1 MSARRAHIAWAF
13 AGALAA
19 ALAGCTAEK
28 PGPVQ
33 APIGWIDEGPLLSLT
48 DGPHDPASLMPL
60 TLGRVDSAEVVV
72 LRFEGALGPVPMPA
86 PAWVILGRSRGVLRV
101 VCSLEPVPGRP
112 PSAWT
117 DTTFALGGLV
127 RAAYALRT
135 LENHV
140 AVDLHLAEPVLAR
153 ARVGGP
159 DSALVIE
166 LRRGGPP
173 LDTLPDSLRSP
184 RVVLLEPRHFDPLTV
199 FAVEGYARTFEAN
212 VLIRLR
218 GGMAPLDTFTTA
230 TDGMD
235 LWGEFRLELPQA
247 AAAETVRAGEFD
259 METGAPYMVEVV
271 RRR

>member
-1 MSARRAHIAWAF
+1 MRAAAVL
-13 AGALAA
+13 ALGLAA
-19 ALAGCTAEK
+19 AAL
-28 PGPVQ
+28 PGACAPPPPAAVEAPV
-33 APIGWIDEGPLLSLT
+33 GWLDEGPLLTLH
-48 DGPHDPASLMPL
+48 DGAHDPAR
-60 TLGRVDSAEVVV
+60 LGAITHGVVDSTEVVT
-72 LRFEGALGPVPMPA
+72 LRFDGALGPVAAAA
-86 PAWVILGRSRGVLRV
+86 PSWVLLGRSRGVIRV
-101 VCSLEPVPGRP
+101 VCSLVPVPGRT

-117 DTTFALGGLV
+117 DTTFASGGLV

-135 LENHV
+135 LEGHV

-173 LDTLPDSLRSP
+173 LEALPDSLRSP
-184 RVVLLEPRHFDPLTV
+184 RVVLLEPRHWDPLTV

-230 TDGMD
+230 TDGME
-235 LWGEFRLELPQA
+235 LWGEFRLELPNA
-247 AAAETVRAGEFD
+247 AAAETVRVGEFD
-259 METGAPYMVEVV
+259 METGAPHMVEVA